1 VQRRT
6 KSGLP
11 KYTSSF
17 VDRHGKRR
25 VLFRK
30 AGFAVYLSG
39 TPWCEDFMRQYAA
52 ALDGVKAQPAAI
64 GMERTKPGTINAL
77 IVSYYALV
85 FPTLAPSTQKLRR
98 PLLERFRAEH
108 GDKPVAKL
116 EAAHIAAIMAAK
128 AKAPTAANALHKL
141 LHHLLGHAATLGMIT
156 SNPAKLVK
164 RFKIRGDGWHTWSE
178 EEVARYVER
187 HPPGTKAHLALMLT
201 LYTGQRRS
209 DVIRMGWQHIR
220 QTEKGP
226 KIAVRQKKT
235 DTPLLLPVAPELA
248 QALDHVPR
256 TNLTFLLNAHGAPF
270 AQGFGKWFR
279 DRCNEAGLP
288 QCSAHGLRKLAATRM
303 ANAGCTDEQLM
314 AVFGWRSHSEVR
326 RYTRKADQAL
336 LAEQAFEKAHAG
348 AKGVQKLSN
357 LATRLDKTGAN

>member
-1 VQRRT
+1 MRRN

-11 KYTSSF
+11 KYCAWNT
-17 VDRHGKRR
+17 DHHGKRR
-25 VLFRK
+25 VRFRK
-30 AGFAVYLSG
+30 GGFSTYLTG
-39 TPWCEDFMRQYAA
+39 TPWSEDFMRQYAG
-52 ALDGVKAQPAAI
+52 ALDGVKTHPAAI
-64 GMERTKPGTINAL
+64 GTERTKPGTINAL

-98 PLLERFRAEH
+98 PILECFRAEH

-116 EAAHIAAIMAAK
+116 KAAHIAAIMAAK
-128 AKAPTAANALHKL
+128 AQAPTAANALHKL
-141 LHHLLGHAATLGMIT
+141 LHHLLGHATTLGMIT

-164 RFKIRGDGWHTWSE
+164 KFKIRGDGWHTWSE
-178 EEVARYVER
+178 DEVAQYLKR
-187 HPPGTKAHLALMLT
+187 HPVGSKAHLALMLT

-270 AQGFGKWFR
+270 EQGFGNWFR

-303 ANAGCTDEQLM
+303 ANAGCTERELM
-314 AVFGWRSHSEVR
+314 AVFGWRSHGEVS
-326 RYTRKADQAL
+326 RYVRAADQSR
-336 LAEQAFEKAHAG
+336 LAEQAFAKARAG
-348 AKGVQKLSN
+348 MKGEQKLSN
-357 LATRLDKTGAN
+357 LAIRLDKTADN

>member
-1 VQRRT
+1 MRQN

-11 KYTSSF
+11 KYCGWNT
-17 VDRHGKRR
+17 DHHGKRR
-25 VLFRK
+25 VRFRK
-30 AGFAVYLSG
+30 DSFSIYIAG
-39 TPWCEDFMRQYAA
+39 TPWSEDFMRDYAA
-52 ALDGVKAQPAAI
+52 ALDGMKGESANI

-77 IVSYYALV
+77 IVSYYTLV

-98 PLLERFRAEH
+98 PILERFRKDY
-108 GDKPVAKL
+108 GDKPVARL

-128 AKAPTAANALHKL
+128 AKAPTAANNLHKL
-141 LHHLLGHAATLGMIT
+141 LHHLLGHAVTLGMIT
-156 SNPAKLVK
+156 SNPTKLVK
-164 RFKIRGDGWHTWSE
+164 KFKIKGDGWHTWSE
-178 EEVARYVER
+178 DEVTQYLQR
-187 HPPGTKAHLALMLT
+187 HSAGSKAHLALMLM
-201 LYTGQRRS
+201 LFTGQRRS

-235 DTPLLLPVAPELA
+235 DTPLLLPVAFELA
-248 QALDHVPR
+248 QALAHVPR

-270 AQGFGKWFR
+270 EQGFGNWFR

-314 AVFGWRSHSEVR
+314 AVCGWRSHSEVR

-336 LAEQAFEKAHAG
+336 LAEQAFGK
-348 AKGVQKLSN
+348 VQGGTFSKLELSN
-357 LATRLDKTGAN
+357 LATRLDKTGAK